1 MGTWR
6 RIIALLLVG
15 GLFAIRATAALADTD
30 AQKLAT
36 AREMIQAWNTLNW
49 TRVIE
54 LFSDDGVLHSM
65 MAEPVVGREA
75 IKQRILSLG
84 AGIKRIELKVRRI
97 GVIDGQ
103 VVVERIDD
111 FDYNGHAGA
120 VPVVGVLEI
129 DHGRVREWREY
140 YDRAQLLKAM
150 GADRETAAH

>member
-1 MGTWR
+1 MGTWH
-6 RIIALLLVG
+6 RICALLVVG
-15 GLFAIRATAALADTD
+15 GLIAMRSTAALADTD

-36 AREMIQAWNTLNW
+36 AREMIEAWNTLNW

-54 LFSDDGVLHSM
+54 LFADDGVLHSM

-75 IKQRILSLG
+75 IKQRILGLG

-97 GVIDGQ
+97 GVIDGA
-103 VVVERIDD
+103 VVVERVDD

-120 VPVVGVLEI
+120 VPVVGILDI
-129 DHGRVREWREY
+129 DQGRVREWREY

-150 GADRETAAH
+150 GAGT